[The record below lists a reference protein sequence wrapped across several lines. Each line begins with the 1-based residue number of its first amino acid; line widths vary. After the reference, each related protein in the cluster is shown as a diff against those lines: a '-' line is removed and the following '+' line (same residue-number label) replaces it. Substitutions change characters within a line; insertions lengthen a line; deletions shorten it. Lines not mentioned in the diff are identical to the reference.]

1 MKFWMI
7 FLMMLKQVIHQIQ
20 ILIILLFEKINFVF
34 KIILIYIMIIFIN
47 DYVIYYKF
55 KIINFLILILII
67 YEINK

>member
-1 MKFWMI
+1 MI